1 MRNRTMSQPGSC
13 KGVCRPSEETPGG
26 VSVCVCVC
34 VPTGLKLAQV
44 EAGWADSG
52 QADRLKPPF
61 LNFLPTAFHHI
72 LAKPGPHH
80 A

>member
-26 VSVCVCVC
+26 VSVCVCV
-34 VPTGLKLAQV
+34 PTGLKPTRV

-52 QADRLKPPF
+52 QIDRLKPPF
-61 LNFLPTAFHHI
+61 
-72 LAKPGPHH
+72 
-80 A
+80 